1 MFTKL
6 TDKGR
11 CTYYDYM
18 SYDHVADAL
27 YIKFSD
33 GEVADSEEISEGVI
47 IDYDQNG
54 RVIGVE
60 ILNFSKRKIG
70 LNRLIMMK
78 EEEIIAE
85 VVAD

>member
-1 MFTKL
+1 MI
-6 TDKGR
+6 
-11 CTYYDYM
+11 M

-47 IDYDQNG
+47 IDYDRNG

-60 ILNFSKRKIG
+60 ILNFSKRKID

-78 EEEIIAE
+78 EEEIVAE
-85 VVAD
+85 VAAY

>member
-1 MFTKL
+1 MI
-6 TDKGR
+6 
-11 CTYYDYM
+11 M

-60 ILNFSKRKIG
+60 ILNFSKRKID

-78 EEEIIAE
+78 EEEIIAK
-85 VVAD
+85 VAAY

>member
-1 MFTKL
+1 MV
-6 TDKGR
+6 
-11 CTYYDYM
+11 M

-27 YIKFSD
+27 YTKFSD
-33 GEVADSEEISEGVI
+33 GEVADSGEISEGVI

-60 ILNFSKRKIG
+60 ILNLSKRKID

-85 VVAD
+85 VAAY

>member
-1 MFTKL
+1 MV
-6 TDKGR
+6 
-11 CTYYDYM
+11 M
-18 SYDHVADAL
+18 SYGHVADAL

-60 ILNFSKRKIG
+60 ILNFSKRKID
-70 LNRLIMMK
+70 LNRLIMLK

-85 VVAD
+85 VAAY

>member
-1 MFTKL
+1 
-6 TDKGR
+6 
-11 CTYYDYM
+11 M

>member
-1 MFTKL
+1 MV
-6 TDKGR
+6 
-11 CTYYDYM
+11 M

-27 YIKFSD
+27 YTKFSD
-33 GEVADSEEISEGVI
+33 GEVADSKEISEGII

-60 ILNFSKRKIG
+60 ILNLSKRKID

-85 VVAD
+85 VAAY

>member
-1 MFTKL
+1 MV
-6 TDKGR
+6 
-11 CTYYDYM
+11 M
-18 SYDHVADAL
+18 SYGHVVDAL

-60 ILNFSKRKIG
+60 ILNFSKRKID
-70 LNRLIMMK
+70 LNRLIMLK

-85 VVAD
+85 VAAY

>member
-1 MFTKL
+1 MII
-6 TDKGR
+6 
-11 CTYYDYM
+11 

-33 GEVADSEEISEGVI
+33 GEIADSEEISEGVI

-60 ILNFSKRKIG
+60 ILNFSKRKID

-85 VVAD
+85 VAAY

>member
-1 MFTKL
+1 MII
-6 TDKGR
+6 
-11 CTYYDYM
+11 

-33 GEVADSEEISEGVI
+33 GEIADSEEISEGII
-47 IDYDQNG
+47 IDYDRNG
-54 RVIGVE
+54 CVIGVE
-60 ILNFSKRKIG
+60 ILNFSKRKID

-85 VVAD
+85 VAAY

>member
-1 MFTKL
+1 MII
-6 TDKGR
+6 
-11 CTYYDYM
+11 

-33 GEVADSEEISEGVI
+33 GEIADSEEISEGVI
-47 IDYDQNG
+47 IDYDRNG

-60 ILNFSKRKIG
+60 ILNFSKRKID

-85 VVAD
+85 VAAY